1 MPEHANEIREE
12 FPRFVEFSQQ
22 DGHELVDIE
31 HYLVEEID
39 EKLRIDVRQHFSE
52 RFSGHISW
60 VLGKEGVP
68 ECRAI
73 SGKAV
78 LDDVCEVVEDQ
89 FLVLPILLLLNSEN
103 FT

>member
-1 MPEHANEIREE
+1 MPEHADEIREE
-12 FPRFVEFSQQ
+12 LPCFVEFPQQ
-22 DGHELVDIE
+22 DGHELIDIE

-39 EKLRIDVRQHFSE
+39 QKLRIDVRQHFSE
-52 RFSGHISW
+52 RFSGRISRIF
-60 VLGKEGVP
+60 GKESVP
-68 ECRAI
+68 QCRAI

-89 FLVLPILLLLNSEN
+89 FLVLPVLLLLNREN